1 MKSFKLINNIS
12 GWIVFAIAAVVY
24 ILTIEPTASFWDC
37 GEFISTAD
45 KLEVGHPPGAPFFM
59 LTARFFTLFASDQAH
74 VAMMVNTFS
83 ALCSALCILFL
94 FWTITHLARKAM
106 INDESDFTTGNII
119 AIIGSGAVGALAYTF
134 SDTFWFS
141 AVEGEVYAYSS
152 LFTAVVVWAML
163 KWEDVADQPYANR
176 WLVLIAYLMGLSIGV
191 HLLNLLT
198 IPVLGL
204 IYYYKKYT
212 PTLQGAYIALAISCV
227 LLVFVL
233 FGLIPGFA
241 LVAGW
246 FELLFVNV
254 LGFGF
259 NTGTI
264 FYALLT
270 VGCLAWGI
278 YETNKEEEVLTD
290 DASLNGVKTVGSS
303 NSAENLRYKIS
314 FVLSFFLLGI
324 PFFGSHITLG
334 IILLAALIAYLFFI
348 NKNLNKAL
356 INLIML
362 CSAVILLG
370 YSTYATIIIRSA
382 ANTPMDQNS
391 PDDVFSLKS
400 YLNRDQYGDTPLL
413 YGESYASEYL
423 REKDPENDGWKVAS
437 DKGETLWAKKV
448 KVSPEEKDQYEN
460 CGYKEKYK
468 YVSKTCMIF
477 PRMYSKQA
485 SHIEAYKR
493 WGNVTGRKVT
503 YENMNKR
510 ETTVV
515 PTFAENMTYF
525 FRYQVNFMYIRYF
538 MWNFVGRQNDI
549 QGHGD
554 IVNGNWITGIDF
566 IDNMLVGDQ
575 SNLPDELRNNK
586 GRNVYYALPLILGIL
601 GMIVQ
606 TRTKKDKQNFWIT
619 MLLFLMTGLAIILY
633 LNQTPY
639 QPRERD
645 YAYAGSFYA
654 FCIWIGYGVLFF
666 YDLLSQFIQK
676 GIAASISTL
685 ACLGVPILMGV
696 QNWDDHDRSG
706 RYTAR
711 DFGQN
716 YLLSVAPNAVIFTNG
731 DNDTFPLWYN
741 QEVEGVRTDVRVAN
755 LSYLQMGWYIDQMKR
770 DAYESKALPI
780 SLTPDQYSN
789 GKLDVAYIMTML
801 KDSIRITD
809 AMDILTSK
817 DPRFKSFAKRYGDN
831 FDFIPTNKLY
841 MLVDSAA
848 AVNSG
853 TVKANDANKIAS
865 KIDINLGGKRYLGK
879 HEIAIL
885 NLLQNNNWERPIYF
899 AVTVG
904 EDSYLNLK
912 KNFQL
917 EGMAYRVVPIN
928 QPGRVNTEAMYDNML
943 NKFKWG
949 GVENPDV
956 YLDENNLRMTSTFRH
971 MFTRL
976 VDALISEG
984 KKDSARTALDY
995 CMKVMPSKTVPH
1007 TFVSVVLA
1015 RQYYQ
1020 VGEDQKAETIL
1031 KEIKENSMQYLD
1043 WISGMSAFHQKGA
1056 AEEFEQQLSILSEV
1070 LRISESKMDKEL
1082 FDQDYKKF
1090 VAYSQ
1095 LYNKLR
1101 K

>member
-24 ILTIEPTASFWDC
+24 LLTIEPTASFWDC
-37 GEFISTAD
+37 GEFISTAN

-74 VAMMVNTFS
+74 VAMMVNSFS
-83 ALCSALCILFL
+83 ALCSAACILFL

-106 INDESDFTTGNII
+106 INSEEDFTMGNTI

-163 KWEDVADQPYANR
+163 KWEDVADEPYANR

-212 PTLQGAYIALAISCV
+212 PTTKGTYIALAISCV
-227 LLVFVL
+227 LLAFIL

-246 FELLFVNV
+246 FEILFVNV

-264 FYALLT
+264 FYAMLT

-278 YETNKEEEVLTD
+278 YETNKENTVTEEGEIKVV
-290 DASLNGVKTVGSS
+290 SSSS
-303 NSAENLRYKIS
+303 NLKYKIS
-314 FVLSFFLLGI
+314 FILSVFLLGI
-324 PFFGSHITLG
+324 PFFGSHILMG
-334 IILLAALIAYLFFI
+334 IVLLVALAAYLFII
-348 NKNLNKAL
+348 NKNINKAL
-356 INLIML
+356 VNLILL

-370 YSTYATIIIRSA
+370 YSSYATIIIRSA

-413 YGESYASEYL
+413 YGECYASEYL
-423 REKDPENDGWKVAS
+423 REKDGDSWKVAS
-437 DKGETLWAKKV
+437 DKGETIWAKKV
-448 KVSPEEKDQYEN
+448 KVSPNEKDEYEN
-460 CGYKEKYK
+460 CGNKEKYK
-468 YVSKTCMIF
+468 YVDETCMLF

-485 SHIEAYKR
+485 SHIDAYKS
-493 WGNVTGRKVT
+493 WGNIKGRKIS
-503 YENMNKR
+503 YQNMGKT
-510 ETTVV
+510 ETTVI
-515 PTFAENMTYF
+515 PTFGENLTYF
-525 FRYQVNFMYIRYF
+525 LRYQVNFMYIRYF

-554 IVNGNWITGIDF
+554 IVNGNWISGIDWF
-566 IDNMLVGDQ
+566 DEIRLGDQ
-575 SNLPDELRNNK
+575 SNLPDELKNNK
-586 GRNVYYALPLILGIL
+586 GRNVYYALPLLLGIL
-601 GMIVQ
+601 GMFVQ
-606 TRTKKDKQNFWIT
+606 LRTKKDKENFWIT
-619 MLLFLMTGLAIILY
+619 MMLFLMTGLAIILY

-666 YDLLSQFIQK
+666 YNLLGK
-676 GIAASISTL
+676 YVNKEIAATIATL
-685 ACLGVPILMGV
+685 ACLSVPAIMAE

-780 SLTPDQYSN
+780 SLTADQYSN
-789 GKLDVAYIMTML
+789 GKLDVAYIMSMM
-801 KDSIRITD
+801 KDSIKVSD

-817 DPRFKSFAKRYGDN
+817 DPRFKALAKKYGEN

-841 MLVDSAA
+841 LPVDSAA

-853 TVKANDANKIAS
+853 TVASKDANKIAK

-885 NLLQNNNWERPIYF
+885 NLLQNNNWERPIYY

-928 QPGRVNTEAMYDNML
+928 QPNRVNTDAMYDNML

-949 GVENPDV
+949 GIENPDV

-976 VDALISEG
+976 IDALIAEG

-995 CMKVMPSKTVPH
+995 CMKVIPSKTVPH
-1007 TFVSVVLA
+1007 SFVSVVLA
-1015 RQYYQ
+1015 RQYFQ
-1020 VGEDQKAETIL
+1020 VGEKEKAIAIL
-1031 KEIKENSMQYLD
+1031 TEIKENAIQYLD
-1043 WISGMSAFHQKGA
+1043 WISGLSPYFQALA
-1056 AEEFEQQLSILSEV
+1056 VEDYEQQIGIFSEV
-1070 LRISESKMDKEL
+1070 LRISEGKVDEKS
-1082 FDQDYKKF
+1082 FDEDYKKF

-1095 LYNKLR
+1095 LYNKL
-1101 K
+1101 KK

>member
-24 ILTIEPTASFWDC
+24 LLTIEPTASFWDC
-37 GEFISTAD
+37 GEFISTAN

-74 VAMMVNTFS
+74 VAMMVNSFS
-83 ALCSALCILFL
+83 ALCSAACILFL

-106 INDESDFTTGNII
+106 ISKEEDFSLGNII
-119 AIIGSGAVGALAYTF
+119 AIIGAGAVGALAYTF
-134 SDTFWFS
+134 TDTFWFS

-163 KWEDVADQPYANR
+163 KWEDAADKPYANR
-176 WLVLIAYLMGLSIGV
+176 WLVVIAYLMGLSIGV

-204 IYYYKKYT
+204 IYYYKKYKPST
-212 PTLQGAYIALAISCV
+212 KGTIIALAISCI
-227 LLVFVL
+227 LLACVL
-233 FGLIPGFA
+233 FGLIPGFV

-246 FELLFVNV
+246 FELFFVNV

-259 NTGTI
+259 NIGTI
-264 FYALLT
+264 IYVILT

-278 YETNKEEEVLTD
+278 YLTNNEKEED
-290 DASLNGVKTVGSS
+290 S
-303 NSAENLRYKIS
+303 NDMKYKII
-314 FVLSFFLLGI
+314 FVISIVLLGI
-324 PFFGSHITLG
+324 PFFGSHILLG
-334 IILLAALIAYLFFI
+334 CALTIVLAIYLFFFNQKI
-348 NKNLNKAL
+348 NKAL

-423 REKDPENDGWKVAS
+423 REKSGDGWKVAS
-437 DKGETLWAKKV
+437 DKGESLWAKKV
-448 KVSPEEKDQYEN
+448 KVSPTEKDEYEF
-460 CGYKEKYK
+460 CGNKEKYK
-468 YVSKTCMIF
+468 YVNETCMLF
-477 PRMYSKQA
+477 PRMYSKQQ
-485 SHIEAYKR
+485 SHIDAYKA
-493 WGNVTGRKVT
+493 WGNIKGRKIS
-503 YENMNKR
+503 YQNMGKT
-510 ETTVV
+510 ETTTV
-515 PTFAENMTYF
+515 PTFGENLTYF

-549 QGHGD
+549 QGHGGH
-554 IVNGNWITGIDF
+554 IHGNWITGIESLDS
-566 IDNMLVGDQ
+566 MRLGDQ
-575 SNLPDELRNNK
+575 SNMPDELKNNK
-586 GRNVYYALPLILGIL
+586 GRNVYYGLPFILGIL
-601 GMIVQ
+601 GLLIQCSWVLNLLGI
-606 TRTKKDKQNFWIT
+606 RDKRRQAMEDQNFWIT
-619 MLLFLMTGLAIILY
+619 MMLFLMTGLAIILY

-666 YDLLSQFIQK
+666 YHLLERFIDK
-676 GIAASISTL
+676 RLAATVSTVL
-685 ACLGVPILMGV
+685 CLGVPAILAAE
-696 QNWDDHDRSG
+696 NWDDHDRSD

-716 YLLSVAPNAVIFTNG
+716 YLLSLAPNAVIFTNG

-789 GKLDVAYIMTML
+789 GKLDVAYITNMM
-801 KDSIRITD
+801 KDSIKISD

-817 DPRFKSFAKRYGDN
+817 DPRFQKLKERFGTEYDLL
-831 FDFIPTNKLY
+831 PTNKLY
-841 MLVDSAA
+841 LPVDSAA

-853 TVKANDANKIAS
+853 TVLPKDAHKIVNQ
-865 KIDINLGGKRYLGK
+865 IDINLGGKRYLGK

-885 NLLQNNNWERPIYF
+885 NLLANNNWERPIYY

-928 QPGRVNTEAMYDNML
+928 EPNRVNTDVMYDNMI

-949 GVENPDV
+949 GIENPNV
-956 YLDENNLRMTSTFRH
+956 YMDENNLRMTSTFRH

-976 VDALISEG
+976 VDALIHEG

-995 CMKVMPSKTVPH
+995 CMKVMPSSTIPH
-1007 TFVSVVLA
+1007 SFVCVVLA
-1015 RQYYQ
+1015 KQYYQ
-1020 VGEDQKAETIL
+1020 VGEKEKAEAIL
-1031 KEIKENSMQYLD
+1031 SEIKETSLQYLD
-1043 WISGMSAFHQKGA
+1043 WISGMEAHFQHA
-1056 AEEFEQQLSILSEV
+1056 NLDEFEEHLSIFSEV
-1070 LRISESKMDKEL
+1070 LRISEGKVDKDKFEE
-1082 FDQDYKKF
+1082 DYQKF
-1090 VAYSQ
+1090 MAYSQ
-1095 LYNKLR
+1095 LYSKLR

>member
-12 GWIVFAIAAVVY
+12 GWVVFAIAAAVY
-24 ILTIEPTASFWDC
+24 LLTIEPTTSFWDC
-37 GEFISTAD
+37 GEFISTAN

-59 LTARFFTLFASDQAH
+59 LTARFFTLFAADQAH
-74 VAMMVNTFS
+74 VAMMVNAFS
-83 ALCSALCILFL
+83 ALCSAACILFL

-106 INDESDFTTGNII
+106 ISSEEDFTMGKTI

-163 KWEDVADQPYANR
+163 KWEDVANEPHANR

-212 PTLQGAYIALAISCV
+212 PTTKGTYIALGASCV
-227 LLVFVL
+227 LLAFIL

-246 FELLFVNV
+246 FEILFVNI

-259 NTGTI
+259 NTGTV
-264 FYALLT
+264 FYAMLT

-278 YETNKEEEVLTD
+278 YETNKEEEEQADKAGNQTR
-290 DASLNGVKTVGSS
+290 
-303 NSAENLRYKIS
+303 NLSDLKYKIS
-314 FVLSFFLLGI
+314 FVLSVFLLGI
-324 PFFGSHITLG
+324 PFFGSHILLG
-334 IILLAALIAYLFFI
+334 AILLAGLTGYLFFV
-348 NKNLNKAL
+348 NKEINKAL
-356 INLIML
+356 VNLILL

-400 YLNRDQYGDTPLL
+400 YLNRDQYGEVPLL

-423 REKDPENDGWKVAS
+423 REKDENGNGWKVAS
-437 DKGETLWAKKV
+437 KKGESLWAKKV
-448 KVSPEEKDQYEN
+448 KVSPDEDDEYEH

-468 YVSKTCMIF
+468 YVSETCMLF
-477 PRMYSKQA
+477 PRMHSKQA
-485 SHIEAYKR
+485 SHIDAYKS
-493 WGNVTGRKVT
+493 WGNVKGRKVSYQNAGEVKT
-503 YENMNKR
+503 A
-510 ETTVV
+510 TV
-515 PTFAENMTYF
+515 PTFAENLTFF
-525 FRYQVNFMYIRYF
+525 FRYQVNFMYFRYF

-554 IVNGNWITGIDF
+554 IVNGNWITGIDWLDS
-566 IDNMLVGDQ
+566 IRLGDQ
-575 SNLPDELRNNK
+575 ANLPDELRNNK
-586 GRNVYYALPLILGIL
+586 GRNVYYALPLLLGLL
-601 GMIVQ
+601 GMFAQ
-606 TRTKKDKQNFWIT
+606 TRSRKEMENFWIT
-619 MLLFLMTGLAIILY
+619 MMLFLMTGLAIILY

-654 FCIWIGYGVLFF
+654 FCIWIGYGV
-666 YDLLSQFIQK
+666 
-676 GIAASISTL
+676 IAIYNILGKHINKTVASAIATL
-685 ACLGVPILMGV
+685 ACLGVPTLMAA

-780 SLTPDQYSN
+780 SLTADQYSN
-789 GKLDVAYIMTML
+789 GKLDVAYIMKML
-801 KDSIRITD
+801 KDSIKVSD
-809 AMDILTSK
+809 ALDILTSK
-817 DPRFKSFAKRYGDN
+817 DPRFKQLAKRYGDN

-841 MLVDSAA
+841 LPVDSAA
-848 AVNSG
+848 AVNYG
-853 TVKANDANKIAS
+853 AVDLKDTDRIAK
-865 KIDINLGGKRYLGK
+865 KIDINFGGKGYLGK

-885 NLLQNNNWERPIYF
+885 DLLQNNNWERPIYF

-904 EDSYLNLK
+904 EDSYLGLK
-912 KNFQL
+912 RNFQL

-928 QPGRVNTEAMYDNML
+928 QQNRVNTEAMYDNMI

-949 GVENPDV
+949 GIENPDV

-976 VDALISEG
+976 IDALIAEG
-984 KKDSARTALDY
+984 KRDSARTALDY
-995 CMKVMPSKTVPH
+995 CMKVIPTQTVPH
-1007 TFVSVVLA
+1007 SFVSVVLA
-1015 RQYYQ
+1015 RQYFQ
-1020 VGEDQKAETIL
+1020 VGEKEKAIAIL
-1031 KEIKENSMQYLD
+1031 DEVKANAIQYLD
-1043 WISGMSAFHQKGA
+1043 WISGLTPYFQHLASDD
-1056 AEEFEQQLSILSEV
+1056 FEQQISILSEV
-1070 LRISESKMDKEL
+1070 LRISEGKVDEAGFSE
-1082 FDQDYKKF
+1082 DYRKF

-1095 LYNKLR
+1095 LYNKLKR
-1101 K
+1101 